1 MVVGVIGDSVQNSVE
16 LVLRQE
22 LVQVHHQQMEELNV
36 QEYQLSFVTH
46 SDVLVKTI
54 LINMFFLLKYIAYV

>member
-1 MVVGVIGDSVQNSVE
+1 MVVGVIGDSVLNSVE

-36 QEYQLSFVTH
+36 QENQQRIVTH
-46 SDVLVKTI
+46 IHVQVCK
-54 LINMFFLLKYIAYV
+54 